1 MKRKSFPKQCEGFLL
16 QKLFDDN
23 EKDESMEE
31 DIPYNDEFN
40 DMESTS
46 EEEDQQDDE
55 PKVCSINF
63 ISV

>member
-1 MKRKSFPKQCEGFLL
+1 
-16 QKLFDDN
+16 
-23 EKDESMEE
+23 MEE